1 MNLPSIQ
8 SRLQQSRRQL
18 HQQWLTTSSQWRDEK
33 RDQFEHEYWQPVES
47 QIANTLVEM
56 ERLSQVIVQV
66 RQIVR

>member
-1 MNLPSIQ
+1 MSLTPTL
-8 SRLQQSRRQL
+8 SRLQQSWRQL

-33 RDQFEHEYWQPVES
+33 RDQFEHEYWQPVEG
-47 QIANTLVEM
+47 QVANTLMEM

>member
-1 MNLPSIQ
+1 MSLISMQ
-8 SRLQQSRRQL
+8 SRLQQSWRQL
-18 HQQWLTTSSQWRDEK
+18 HQQWLTTSSRWHDEK
-33 RDQFEHEYWQPVES
+33 RDQFEHEHWQPVES